1 MTAKSFKKWF
11 GEFPKTQFKI
21 AMTNTENLVKKGVQ
35 KEVWKKGFF
44 DVFLYFFAVWVQ
56 RCPRVA
62 PGTLPGSLQG
72 QNASKMGLQTI
83 GKSSKM
89 LSAGF
94 LTTLL

>member
-1 MTAKSFKKWF
+1 M
-11 GEFPKTQFKI
+11 
-21 AMTNTENLVKKGVQ
+21 KKGIPN
-35 KEVWKKGFF
+35 EVNKR
-44 DVFLYFFAVWVQ
+44 DVLIIFCTFAVWVQ
-56 RCPRVA
+56 RCPGVV

-83 GKSSKM
+83 GKSLKM